1 MTSAAL
7 LAGSRTSLNLHQ
19 RFPSGISSRPT
30 GGADGGGASFPSLPL
45 KRRAD
50 CATTD
55 FARESPKACKI
66 EDGLE
71 KWRPEEAED
80 GDRGEVGKAALFD
93 YGKLFPQELSDAA
106 AAGGTNF
113 HGRAED
119 RDLEGLKRELSAKK
133 ERLIRITA
141 VSLMGRPDLENPTD
155 ATRIAVLEAASSV
168 AERDAEFV
176 LKVEIH

>member
-1 MTSAAL
+1 M
-7 LAGSRTSLNLHQ
+7 
-19 RFPSGISSRPT
+19 
-30 GGADGGGASFPSLPL
+30 
-45 KRRAD
+45 
-50 CATTD
+50 
-55 FARESPKACKI
+55 ARESPKTCKI

-71 KWRPEEAED
+71 EWRPEAAED
-80 GDRGEVGKAALFD
+80 GDGGEVGKAALFD

-113 HGRAED
+113 HGWAED

-155 ATRIAVLEAASSV
+155 ATRIAILEVASSV

-176 LKVEIH
+176 LKVETH

>member
-1 MTSAAL
+1 M
-7 LAGSRTSLNLHQ
+7 
-19 RFPSGISSRPT
+19 
-30 GGADGGGASFPSLPL
+30 PL

-55 FARESPKACKI
+55 FARESPKTCKI
-66 EDGLE
+66 QEGLE
-71 KWRPEEAED
+71 AGD
-80 GDRGEVGKAALFD
+80 GGEGEVGRAALFD
-93 YGKLFPQELSDAA
+93 YGKLFPQELSEE

-113 HGRAED
+113 HGRDED
-119 RDLEGLKRELSAKK
+119 QNLEGLKRGLSAKK
-133 ERLIRITA
+133 ERLIRITS

-176 LKVEIH
+176 LKVETH

>member
-1 MTSAAL
+1 MTSATL
-7 LAGSRTSLNLHQ
+7 LADSRTSLNLHQ

-30 GGADGGGASFPSLPL
+30 GGADGRGASFPSLPL

-55 FARESPKACKI
+55 LARESPKTCKI
-66 EDGLE
+66 EDGSE
-71 KWRPEEAED
+71 EWRPEEAGD
-80 GDRGEVGKAALFD
+80 GGEVGRAALFD

-176 LKVEIH
+176 LKVETH

>member
-1 MTSAAL
+1 MDISDKAIKIVIYHHL
-7 LAGSRTSLNLHQ
+7 GDLNQ
-19 RFPSGISSRPT
+19 NKS
-30 GGADGGGASFPSLPL
+30 
-45 KRRAD
+45 
-50 CATTD
+50 
-55 FARESPKACKI
+55 
-66 EDGLE
+66 
-71 KWRPEEAED
+71 
-80 GDRGEVGKAALFD
+80 LFD

-119 RDLEGLKRELSAKK
+119 RDWEGLKRELSAKK

-168 AERDAEFV
+168 AETDAEFV
-176 LKVEIH
+176 LKVETH